1 MILYKK
7 QKKIIMK
14 SPLFKIFLLQLL
26 ILITFFSCK
35 PRTSEVNI
43 EKAISDLT
51 NKFPQLPKGKSNQ
64 LDFYKLVRT
73 VIYGKN
79 KFQLQLYSTP
89 DSIED
94 KQQIMILINSKGDYY
109 AIPLFSNKYRDYWNF
124 EFEKPLEGVKRTNTT
139 FEKEIT
145 KAINVLNLNDTI
157 DTGAKVLDETLIS
170 LFHCQAIRETDE
182 PIFKGLALTFNSDE
196 PEEDWDSCTA
206 RLQKN
211 FTAIKKGIHP
221 SKYYYNYN
229 AYLDIRNCRIY
240 QIVNQGKN
248 RGKRLKPEIK
258 TYRQNCNA
266 TRMSI

>member
-1 MILYKK
+1 
-7 QKKIIMK
+7 MK

-35 PRTSEVNI
+35 PRTAEPSI

-51 NKFPQLPKGKSNQ
+51 NKFPQLPRGKSNQ

-89 DSIED
+89 DSIEEQ
-94 KQQIMILINSKGDYY
+94 QQIIILINSKGDYY

-139 FEKEIT
+139 FEKEFT

-157 DTGAKVLDETLIS
+157 GTGARVLDETLIS
-170 LFHCQAIRETDE
+170 LLHCQSIRETDE
-182 PIFKGLALTFNSDE
+182 PIFKSLDFTSNSDE
-196 PEEDWDSCTA
+196 PTEDSDSCIA
-206 RLQKN
+206 RLHKN
-211 FTAIKKGIHP
+211 FTAIKEGIHP

-229 AYLDIRNCRIY
+229 AYLDMRNRRIY

-266 TRMSI
+266 ASLIY

>member
-1 MILYKK
+1 M
-7 QKKIIMK
+7 
-14 SPLFKIFLLQLL
+14 
-26 ILITFFSCK
+26 
-35 PRTSEVNI
+35 
-43 EKAISDLT
+43 AISDLT
-51 NKFPQLPKGKSNQ
+51 NKFPQLPRGKSNQ

-94 KQQIMILINSKGDYY
+94 KQQIINLINSKGDYY

-124 EFEKPLEGVKRTNTT
+124 EFEKPIEGVKRTNTT
-139 FEKEIT
+139 FEKEFT

-157 DTGAKVLDETLIS
+157 GTGAKVLDETLIS
-170 LFHCQAIRETDE
+170 LLNCQSIRETDE
-182 PIFKGLALTFNSDE
+182 PIFQSLDFTSNSDE
-196 PEEDWDSCTA
+196 PTEDSDSCIA
-206 RLQKN
+206 RLHKN

-221 SKYYYNYN
+221 SEYYYNYN
-229 AYLDIRNCRIY
+229 AYLDTRNYRIY

-266 TRMSI
+266 AMLIY